1 MKRKKSNKPVK
12 LTSRDRIWNI
22 LNQRQQALYR
32 RYSSLTGFIPEA
44 VKNARSPELGFARQ
58 ESIKEML
65 TGVNIELYS
74 VTERLN
80 RMLNDAKLGNK
91 KRIKDIEYF
100 ESMMSIGYDI
110 NRFGAQT
117 YDKDTQFRMMV
128 LDALRA
134 KGIDIY
140 DPTQLRRA
148 LGGKSIEELYE
159 IWKDKV
165 ADRDEEG
172 NIKTNAYYEDW
183 HDDIEET
190 LDTLLE
196 IASSTSYKNYKKTMA
211 QSLIEVA

>member
-1 MKRKKSNKPVK
+1 MKRKKSIKQVK

-22 LNQRQQALYR
+22 LNQRQQALYS
-32 RYSSLTGFIPEA
+32 RYSSLTAFIPTA

-74 VTERLN
+74 VSERLN

-110 NRFGAQT
+110 NHYGAQT
-117 YDKDTQFRMMV
+117 YDKDTQFRIMV

-148 LGGKSIEELYE
+148 LGGKSVEELYE
-159 IWKDKV
+159 IWKDQV

-172 NIKTNAYYEDW
+172 NIKTNTYYEDW
-183 HDDIEET
+183 HDDIEDT

-196 IASSTSYKNYKKTMA
+196 IASSTSYNNYKKTMA
-211 QSLIEVA
+211 NSLIEVA